1 MLKFFRKKPHPMKIK
16 NTLCLLLMLAFSI
29 SFAQKTAK
37 CKCPKTEFVSN
48 KTGTVF
54 QFTDGNR
61 IIACGGVD
69 ADNDPPTY
77 SEFILAQC
85 GKKNIID
92 FWNANKICEIELKND
107 TLYVQQVESLPVGKG
122 YSMEYAVWSVEKIYF
137 YADQIMRK
145 IKPNKSLR
153 KYKPTEIKAVNKL
166 YEVAKTGEVN
176 EKKMELA
183 NKLFIAA
190 ISGSQKSR
198 EYLLDFKEKFKVE
211 ESDYIDQYNEI
222 IAKLE
227 FWDN

>member
-1 MLKFFRKKPHPMKIK
+1 MKIR
-16 NTLCLLLMLAFSI
+16 TALCLFLMIMFSI
-29 SFAQKTAK
+29 SFAQKESK
-37 CKCPKTEFVSN
+37 CKCPKTELISN

-61 IIACGGVD
+61 IIACGGFD
-69 ADNDPPTY
+69 ADNDQPTY
-77 SEFILAQC
+77 SEFILAEC
-85 GKKNIID
+85 GKSNIID
-92 FWNANKICEIELKND
+92 FWNANKICELRLKND
-107 TLYVQQVESLPVGKG
+107 TLYVQQIENLPVGKG
-122 YSMEYAVWSVEKIYF
+122 FWVESTIWSVEKIYF
-137 YADQIMRK
+137 YADKIMRK

-153 KYKPTEIKAVNKL
+153 KYNPTEIGAVNKL
-166 YEVAKTGEVN
+166 YEVTKTGEIN

-198 EYLLDFKEKFKVE
+198 EYLLDFKGKFKVE